1 MSPSTCSSPGGDQG
15 PWGNLPGH
23 LRPSAPDPGPVLG
36 MRRADHDGGLYPLLQ
51 EQLPKGVTL
60 GMSPDAAESSLGA
73 WAPLGSSR
81 QRGGLC
87 KNKRG
92 DLELM
97 WPRPPGTSCNEMA
110 KGPRRGS

>member
-36 MRRADHDGGLYPLLQ
+36 MRRADHHGGLYPLLQ
-51 EQLPKGVTL
+51 EQLPEGVTL

-92 DLELM
+92 DLEPM

-110 KGPRRGS
+110 KGPSGGS